1 MAWGGG
7 TFVTQNKTL
16 AGAYINFVSA
26 ARANANLS
34 DRGFAAMP
42 LVLDWGVDGEDFTVT
57 NEDFILNCQKIFG
70 YDYSHEKLKGLRDV
84 FKNCQTLYVYRL
96 NSDSVKASNTFATA
110 KYSGVR
116 GNDLKTVISFNVDD
130 ESKYDVKT
138 VLGTVAVDLQTVSA
152 ASELVD
158 NDYCTFKTSAV
169 LSETASTPFTG
180 GTNGE
185 AVGSTGGQWQKA
197 LEALESYSFNVI
209 GVVSTDDAIKSLVKA
224 WTVRLRDE
232 MGVKFQAVMYKYA
245 ADDKAVISVENKIV
259 GETSESGNLV
269 YWVTGAECACKV
281 NASLTNRAYDGEF
294 EVDVKFTQNELV
306 EAIKAGK
313 FTFHRVGDGVRVL
326 SDINTKVSVS
336 DEENEDFKS
345 NQTVRVIDQIGN
357 DVATLWNERYNGIIP
372 NDEAGRISFWNDV
385 VKHHQELQT
394 LRAIENFE
402 PEDVVVTKGNGK
414 KDVVVSDAVTVV
426 NCMEKLYMTCV
437 IA

>member
-16 AGAYINFVSA
+16 AGAYVNFVSA

-42 LVLDWGVDGEDFTVT
+42 LTLDWGVDGEVFTVT
-57 NEDFILNCQKIFG
+57 NEDFILNCRKIFG
-70 YDYSHEKLKGLRDV
+70 YEYSDERLKGLRDV

-96 NSDSVKASNTFATA
+96 NSDGVKASNTFATA

-116 GNDLKTVISFNVDD
+116 GNDLKTVISINADN
-130 ESKYDVKT
+130 EAKYDVKT
-138 VLGTVAVDLQTVSA
+138 VLGTVTVDSQTVST
-152 ASELVD
+152 ASELID
-158 NDYCTFKTSAV
+158 NDYCTFKTGAV
-169 LSETASTPFTG
+169 LSETASTPLAG

-185 AVGSTGGQWQKA
+185 AVSGAQWQNA
-197 LEALESYSFNVI
+197 LSALESYSFNVI
-209 GVVSTDDAIKSLVKA
+209 GVVSTDNDIKALVKA

-232 MGVKFQAVMYKYA
+232 LGVKFQAVMYKYA

-259 GETSESGNLV
+259 GETVESGNLV

-294 EVDVKFTQNELV
+294 EVDVKYTQNELID
-306 EAIKAGK
+306 AIKAGK
-313 FTFHRVGDGVRVL
+313 FMFHRVGDDVRVL
-326 SDINTKVSVS
+326 SDINAKVSIS
-336 DEENEDFKS
+336 TEENEDFKS

-357 DVATLWNERYNGIIP
+357 DIATLWNERYNGIIP

-394 LRAIENFE
+394 LRAIENFA